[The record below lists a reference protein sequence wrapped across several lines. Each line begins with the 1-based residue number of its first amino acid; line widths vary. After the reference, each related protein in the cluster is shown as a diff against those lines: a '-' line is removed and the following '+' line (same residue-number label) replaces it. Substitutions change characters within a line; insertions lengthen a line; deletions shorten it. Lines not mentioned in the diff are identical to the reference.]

1 MRYPQM
7 LAELK
12 PLLDDIEE
20 QNEKDHRFIESLLIR
35 HEEGTLTLSNK
46 QLVWLR
52 DCYDRYV
59 SENDG

>member
-12 PLLDDIEE
+12 PLLDEIE
-20 QNEKDHRFIESLLIR
+20 QKSEKDHEFIEGLLIR
-35 HEEGTLTLSNK
+35 EEEGRLTMSNK

-59 SENDG
+59 KEEE